1 MRVFRSAEGLPP
13 IKFPV
18 VTVGSYDGVHFG
30 HRALLEQ
37 VKTMADEAG
46 GESVV
51 VTFWP
56 HPRRVLPDGGGVK
69 LLNTLDEKLW
79 LLREAGIDDVVVL
92 PFTAE
97 FARMSSD
104 DFVRE
109 ILVGKIGMKRFV
121 VGYNHR
127 FGSGQQGDFASLQ
140 RMQGELGFV
149 AVRVGRRDVHE
160 EKVSSTVVRNMI
172 ASGEMAHAAE
182 FLTRGYILIADI
194 RRRSVLPGDT
204 DTLLPPPGAY
214 PVTVEA
220 GGKLRRDELLVG
232 EETLRLAEWNGG
244 DCGGVLITFI

>member
-37 VKTMADEAG
+37 VKTKAG

-194 RRRSVLPGDT
+194 RGRSVLPGDR
-204 DTLLPPPGAY
+204 DKLLPPPGAY

-220 GGKLRRDELLVG
+220 GGKLWRDELLVG

>member
-79 LLREAGIDDVVVL
+79 LLREAGCLSL
-92 PFTAE
+92 PNSPECLRTI
-97 FARMSSD
+97 SC
-104 DFVRE
+104 
-109 ILVGKIGMKRFV
+109 
-121 VGYNHR
+121 
-127 FGSGQQGDFASLQ
+127 
-140 RMQGELGFV
+140 
-149 AVRVGRRDVHE
+149 GRYSWER
-160 EKVSSTVVRNMI
+160 
-172 ASGEMAHAAE
+172 
-182 FLTRGYILIADI
+182 
-194 RRRSVLPGDT
+194 
-204 DTLLPPPGAY
+204 
-214 PVTVEA
+214 
-220 GGKLRRDELLVG
+220 
-232 EETLRLAEWNGG
+232 
-244 DCGGVLITFI
+244 

>member
-140 RMQGELGFV
+140 LMQGSSGSLPFV
-149 AVRVGRRDVHE
+149 SAGATCTKRR
-160 EKVSSTVVRNMI
+160 
-172 ASGEMAHAAE
+172 
-182 FLTRGYILIADI
+182 
-194 RRRSVLPGDT
+194 
-204 DTLLPPPGAY
+204 
-214 PVTVEA
+214 
-220 GGKLRRDELLVG
+220 
-232 EETLRLAEWNGG
+232 
-244 DCGGVLITFI
+244 

>member
-1 MRVFRSAEGLPP
+1 M
-13 IKFPV
+13 
-18 VTVGSYDGVHFG
+18 
-30 HRALLEQ
+30 
-37 VKTMADEAG
+37 
-46 GESVV
+46 
-51 VTFWP
+51 
-56 HPRRVLPDGGGVK
+56 
-69 LLNTLDEKLW
+69 LNTLDEKLW

-194 RRRSVLPGDT
+194 RGRSVLPGDR
-204 DTLLPPPGAY
+204 DKLLPPPGAY

-220 GGKLRRDELLVG
+220 GGKLWRDELLVG